1 MRNWVGFCARSAP
14 KLTRQPFSTTDAN
27 PRVTSKFVGK
37 ILNLTTVT
45 RVATE
50 VGLSHDT
57 DQRRAQVEQ
66 EFIGWGE
73 TTRIAKEFNLSRKSI
88 YRHAEM
94 LQLYPKRRRNVK
106 AALERMIEK
115 AESVDVTASAI
126 VAAVQA
132 LAKINANGEW
142 VDRVEHVDLSTVFDR
157 MSREELEIYARENKL
172 PTWVDDFLGGTR
184 VQAIEEVT
192 GG

>member
-1 MRNWVGFCARSAP
+1 MGKKGKQRKAQTANKQTSQERHARDC
-14 KLTRQPFSTTDAN
+14 KVCN
-27 PRVTSKFVGK
+27 HK
-37 ILNLTTVT
+37 
-45 RVATE
+45 E
-50 VGLSHDT
+50 
-57 DQRRAQVEQ
+57 RAQIEQ

-73 TTRIAKEFNLSRKSI
+73 TTRIAKEFSLSRKSI
-88 YRHAEM
+88 YRHAEI

-142 VDRVEHVDLSTVFDR
+142 VDRVEHVDLRAVFDR

-172 PTWVDDFLGGTR
+172 PAWVDDFLSGTR
-184 VQAIEEVT
+184 VQATEEVA